1 MRYARAPWSP
11 PVPPPRWLAVWGT
24 VLLLT
29 VSLEGG
35 PRAPWA
41 ASVNLGTG
49 TRLSVPLRSL
59 KELRDAHI
67 VRQAYDYSCGAA
79 ALATLLTYGLADAVT
94 ERDILGAV
102 LTALGLDEQAARKKE
117 GLSLLDLQRVA
128 QARGHKA
135 QGFRLAPAYLPQLQ
149 HPVLVFIKPR
159 GYEHFAVWRGLRGG
173 RVYLADPSLGNVR
186 MPVAKFLAMWLDTT
200 GNGIIFVVERKGG
213 AWSDE
218 YPLQLPPEDGVPQ
231 PELLTVRQLLEV
243 GNPYVRFPQLL
254 R

>member
-1 MRYARAPWSP
+1 MRHARAPWSP

-35 PRAPWA
+35 PRTPWA

-59 KELRDAHI
+59 QELRDAHV

-102 LTALGLDEQAARKKE
+102 LGALAQDEQAVRKKE

-135 QGFRLAPAYLPQLQ
+135 QGFRLAPEYLPQLQ
-149 HPVLVFIKPR
+149 GPVIVFIRPR
-159 GYEHFAVWRGLRGG
+159 GYEHFAVLKGVRDD
-173 RVYLADPSLGNVR
+173 RVYLADSSLGNVR
-186 MPVAKFLAMWLDTT
+186 MAVTKFLDMWLDEK
-200 GNGIIFVVERKGG
+200 GQGIIFAVERPDGT
-213 AWSDE
+213 WMENS
-218 YPLQLPPEDGVPQ
+218 PLKPPMQGWPQ
-231 PELLTVRQLLEV
+231 PEMLTARQLLEV
-243 GNPYVRFPQLL
+243 GNRYVRFPPLF